1 MRLDIADLMRQRGLA
16 QVNAFGGGDQLAG
29 IGDRDQRTQVTKLK
43 HAIAPCGRKFS
54 GYEYGSYIGE
64 NMSLD
69 ES

>member
-1 MRLDIADLMRQRGLA
+1 M
-16 QVNAFGGGDQLAG
+16 NAFGSGNQLAG
-29 IGDRDQRTQVTKLK
+29 IGDRDERTQVTKLK
-43 HAIAPCGRKFS
+43 HAGAPCGKNFS